1 MSKNTQISEKLKLE
15 FRTEVFNI
23 FNHTNFATIS
33 SLNITSSVYG
43 RIGTTRDP
51 RTMQLGAKFIF

>member
-1 MSKNTQISEKLKLE
+1 LKLQL
-15 FRTEVFNI
+15 RWEVFNI

-33 SLNITSSVYG
+33 SLNNTSTAFG
-43 RIGTTRDP
+43 IIGTTRDP